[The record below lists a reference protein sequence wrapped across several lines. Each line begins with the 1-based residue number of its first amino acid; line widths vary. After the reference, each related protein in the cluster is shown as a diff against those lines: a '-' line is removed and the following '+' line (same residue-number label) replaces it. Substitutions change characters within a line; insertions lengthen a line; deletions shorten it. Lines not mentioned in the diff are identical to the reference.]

1 MVAVVPRTTA
11 AFKSVNNQKEFSN
24 LLDIYMKTSNYNI
37 FINSDR
43 GVLVFNALTDSY
55 VFVNDDEAKSL
66 KTREF
71 ISSGIF
77 ESERIKRFQDAGILV
92 KDDFNELA
100 YLKHVYSKEM
110 HESDVFD
117 LTILPTLDCNVH
129 CWYYFENKNVG
140 SRITPNVKGNILLFI
155 QNIIKDRPYIKE
167 ISIDLFGGEPLL
179 HYEEDLDDF
188 LHQIKNV
195 VEGLGKKA
203 TFLFITNGLR
213 LTEEVMDRIKDL
225 SPQFQISI
233 DGYKE
238 RHDKIKVLS
247 KHADISTYDLVIHN
261 LKNVCKCDHVHV
273 ILRLNYDEQT
283 LKNVGK
289 ILSDIKDIARSK
301 LSIHFERVWQTKKH
315 IAITNDALIDAW
327 KLFVSHGFQVTYLK
341 FFHTPSSCMS
351 SKQDQ
356 VAISYDGKIFK
367 CTGCDFARTEEDGNL
382 MSDGNI
388 TWKGNK
394 AEERIQIQTYNHP
407 ECLQCKLLPLC
418 WGPYCQK
425 HLLKKEKVMETCQLK
440 SMEMPL
446 ESFLLLRYV
455 SCYNQEHDGKKV

>member
-1 MVAVVPRTTA
+1 MR
-11 AFKSVNNQKEFSN
+11 
-24 LLDIYMKTSNYNI
+24 TSNYNI

-55 VFVNDDEAKSL
+55 VFVNDDEAKFL

-100 YLKHVYSKEM
+100 YLKHIYSKEM

-117 LTILPTLDCNVH
+117 LTILPTLDCNVR
-129 CWYYFENKNVG
+129 CWYCFENKNVG
-140 SRITPNVKGNILLFI
+140 SRITPSVKGNILLFI

-261 LKNVCKCDHVHV
+261 LKNVYKCDHVHV

-289 ILSDIKDIARSK
+289 ILSDIKDIDRSK
-301 LSIHFERVWQTKKH
+301 ISIHFERVWQTKKH

-382 MSDGNI
+382 MSNGNI
-388 TWKGNK
+388 AWKGNK

-418 WGPYCQK
+418 WGPCCQK

>member
-1 MVAVVPRTTA
+1 MR
-11 AFKSVNNQKEFSN
+11 
-24 LLDIYMKTSNYNI
+24 TSNYNI

-55 VFVNDDEAKSL
+55 VFVNDDEAKFL

-100 YLKHVYSKEM
+100 YLKHIYSKEM

-117 LTILPTLDCNVH
+117 LTILPTLDCNVR
-129 CWYYFENKNVG
+129 CWYCFENKNVG
-140 SRITPNVKGNILLFI
+140 SRITPSVKGNILLFI

-195 VEGLGKKA
+195 IEGLGKKA

-289 ILSDIKDIARSK
+289 ILSDIKDIDRSK
-301 LSIHFERVWQTKKH
+301 ISIHFERVWQTKKH
-315 IAITNDALIDAW
+315 IAITNEALIDAW

-382 MSDGNI
+382 MSNGNI
-388 TWKGNK
+388 AWKGNK

-418 WGPYCQK
+418 WGPCCQK

>member
-1 MVAVVPRTTA
+1 MR
-11 AFKSVNNQKEFSN
+11 
-24 LLDIYMKTSNYNI
+24 TSNYNI

-55 VFVNDDEAKSL
+55 VFVNDDEAKFL

-100 YLKHVYSKEM
+100 YLKHIYSKEM

-117 LTILPTLDCNVH
+117 LTILPTLDCNVR
-129 CWYYFENKNVG
+129 CWYCFENKNVG
-140 SRITPNVKGNILLFI
+140 SRITPSIKGNILLFI

-289 ILSDIKDIARSK
+289 ILSDIKDIDRSK
-301 LSIHFERVWQTKKH
+301 ISIHFERVWQTKKH

-382 MSDGNI
+382 MSNGNI
-388 TWKGNK
+388 AWKGNK

-418 WGPYCQK
+418 WGPCCQK

-455 SCYNQEHDGKKV
+455 SCYNQEHDGKKI

>member
-1 MVAVVPRTTA
+1 MR
-11 AFKSVNNQKEFSN
+11 
-24 LLDIYMKTSNYNI
+24 TSNYNI

-55 VFVNDDEAKSL
+55 VFVNDDEAKFL

-100 YLKHVYSKEM
+100 YLKHIYSKEM

-117 LTILPTLDCNVH
+117 LTILPTLDCNVR
-129 CWYYFENKNVG
+129 CWYCFENKNVG
-140 SRITPNVKGNILLFI
+140 SRITPSMKGNILLFI

-289 ILSDIKDIARSK
+289 ILSDIKDIDRSK
-301 LSIHFERVWQTKKH
+301 ISIHFERVWQTKKH

-382 MSDGNI
+382 MSNGNI
-388 TWKGNK
+388 AWKGNK

-418 WGPYCQK
+418 WGPCCQK

>member
-1 MVAVVPRTTA
+1 MR
-11 AFKSVNNQKEFSN
+11 
-24 LLDIYMKTSNYNI
+24 TSNYNI

-55 VFVNDDEAKSL
+55 VFVNDDEAKFL

-100 YLKHVYSKEM
+100 YLKHIYSKEM

-117 LTILPTLDCNVH
+117 LTILPTLDCNVR
-129 CWYYFENKNVG
+129 CWYCFENKNVG
-140 SRITPNVKGNILLFI
+140 SRITPSVKGNILLFI

-289 ILSDIKDIARSK
+289 ILSDIKDIDRSK
-301 LSIHFERVWQTKKH
+301 ISIHFERVWQTKKH

-367 CTGCDFARTEEDGNL
+367 CTGCDFVRTEEDGIL
-382 MSDGNI
+382 MSNGNI
-388 TWKGNK
+388 AWKGNK

-418 WGPYCQK
+418 WGPCCQK

>member
-1 MVAVVPRTTA
+1 MR
-11 AFKSVNNQKEFSN
+11 
-24 LLDIYMKTSNYNI
+24 TSNYNI

-55 VFVNDDEAKSL
+55 VFVNDDEAKFL

-100 YLKHVYSKEM
+100 YLKHIYSKEM

-117 LTILPTLDCNVH
+117 LTILPTLDCNVR
-129 CWYYFENKNVG
+129 CWYCFENKNVG
-140 SRITPNVKGNILLFI
+140 SRITPSVKGNILLFI

-289 ILSDIKDIARSK
+289 ILSDIKDVDRSK

-315 IAITNDALIDAW
+315 IAITNEALIDAW

-388 TWKGNK
+388 VWKGNK

-418 WGPYCQK
+418 WGPCCQK

>member
-1 MVAVVPRTTA
+1 MR
-11 AFKSVNNQKEFSN
+11 
-24 LLDIYMKTSNYNI
+24 TSNYNI

-55 VFVNDDEAKSL
+55 VFVNDDEAKFL

-100 YLKHVYSKEM
+100 YLKHIYSKEM

-117 LTILPTLDCNVH
+117 LTILPTLDCNVR
-129 CWYYFENKNVG
+129 CWYCFENKNVG
-140 SRITPNVKGNILLFI
+140 SRITPSVKGNILLFI

-289 ILSDIKDIARSK
+289 ILSDIKDIDRSK

-315 IAITNDALIDAW
+315 IAITNEALIDAW

-388 TWKGNK
+388 VWKGNK

-418 WGPYCQK
+418 WGPCCQK

>member
-1 MVAVVPRTTA
+1 M
-11 AFKSVNNQKEFSN
+11 
-24 LLDIYMKTSNYNI
+24 
-37 FINSDR
+37 
-43 GVLVFNALTDSY
+43 
-55 VFVNDDEAKSL
+55 NDDEAKFL

-100 YLKHVYSKEM
+100 YLKHIYSKEM

-117 LTILPTLDCNVH
+117 LTILPTLDCNVR
-129 CWYYFENKNVG
+129 CWYCFENKNVG
-140 SRITPNVKGNILLFI
+140 SRITPSVKGNILLFI

-289 ILSDIKDIARSK
+289 ILSDIKDIDRSK
-301 LSIHFERVWQTKKH
+301 ISIHFERVWQTKKH

-382 MSDGNI
+382 MSNGNI
-388 TWKGNK
+388 AWKGNK

-418 WGPYCQK
+418 WGPCCQK
-425 HLLKKEKVMETCQLK
+425 HLLKKEKVMATCQLK

>member
-1 MVAVVPRTTA
+1 MR
-11 AFKSVNNQKEFSN
+11 
-24 LLDIYMKTSNYNI
+24 TSNYNI

-55 VFVNDDEAKSL
+55 VFVNDDEAKFL

-100 YLKHVYSKEM
+100 YLKHIYSKEM

-117 LTILPTLDCNVH
+117 LTILPTLDCNVR
-129 CWYYFENKNVG
+129 CWYCFENKNVG
-140 SRITPNVKGNILLFI
+140 SRITPSIKGNILLFI

-289 ILSDIKDIARSK
+289 ILSDIKDIDRSK
-301 LSIHFERVWQTKKH
+301 ISIHFERVWQTKKH

-382 MSDGNI
+382 MSNGNI

-418 WGPYCQK
+418 WGPCCQK

-455 SCYNQEHDGKKV
+455 SCYNQEHDGKKI

>member
-1 MVAVVPRTTA
+1 MR
-11 AFKSVNNQKEFSN
+11 
-24 LLDIYMKTSNYNI
+24 TSNYNI

-55 VFVNDDEAKSL
+55 VFVNDDEAKFL

-100 YLKHVYSKEM
+100 YLKHIYSKEM

-117 LTILPTLDCNVH
+117 LTILPTLDCNVR
-129 CWYYFENKNVG
+129 CWYCFENKNVG
-140 SRITPNVKGNILLFI
+140 SRITPSVKGNILLFI

-283 LKNVGK
+283 LKNIGK
-289 ILSDIKDIARSK
+289 ILSGIKDIDRSK
-301 LSIHFERVWQTKKH
+301 ISIHFERVWQTKKH
-315 IAITNDALIDAW
+315 IAITNEALIDAW

-382 MSDGNI
+382 MSNGNI
-388 TWKGNK
+388 AWKGNK

-418 WGPYCQK
+418 WGPCCQK

>member
-1 MVAVVPRTTA
+1 MR
-11 AFKSVNNQKEFSN
+11 
-24 LLDIYMKTSNYNI
+24 TSNYNI

-55 VFVNDDEAKSL
+55 VFVNDDEAKFL

-100 YLKHVYSKEM
+100 YLKHIYSKEM

-117 LTILPTLDCNVH
+117 LTILPTLDCNVR
-129 CWYYFENKNVG
+129 CWYCFENKNVG
-140 SRITPNVKGNILLFI
+140 SRITPSIKGNILLFI

-289 ILSDIKDIARSK
+289 ILSDIKDIDRSK
-301 LSIHFERVWQTKKH
+301 ISIHFERVWQTKKH

-327 KLFVSHGFQVTYLK
+327 KLLVSHGFQVTYLK

-382 MSDGNI
+382 MSNGNI
-388 TWKGNK
+388 AWKGNK

-418 WGPYCQK
+418 WGPCCQK

>member
-1 MVAVVPRTTA
+1 M
-11 AFKSVNNQKEFSN
+11 
-24 LLDIYMKTSNYNI
+24 YMRTSNYNI

-55 VFVNDDEAKSL
+55 VFVNDDEAKFL

-100 YLKHVYSKEM
+100 YLKHIYSKEM

-117 LTILPTLDCNVH
+117 LTILPTLDCNVR
-129 CWYYFENKNVG
+129 CWYCFENKNVG
-140 SRITPNVKGNILLFI
+140 SRITPSVKGNILLFI

-289 ILSDIKDIARSK
+289 ILSDIKDIDRSK
-301 LSIHFERVWQTKKH
+301 ISIHFERVWQTKKH

-351 SKQDQ
+351 SKQNQ

-382 MSDGNI
+382 MSNGNI
-388 TWKGNK
+388 AWKGNK

-418 WGPYCQK
+418 WGPCCQK

-446 ESFLLLRYV
+446 ESFHLLRYV

>member
-1 MVAVVPRTTA
+1 MR
-11 AFKSVNNQKEFSN
+11 
-24 LLDIYMKTSNYNI
+24 TSNYNI

-55 VFVNDDEAKSL
+55 VFVNDDEAKFL

-100 YLKHVYSKEM
+100 YLKHIYSKEM

-117 LTILPTLDCNVH
+117 LTILPTLDCNVR
-129 CWYYFENKNVG
+129 CWYCFENKNVG
-140 SRITPNVKGNILLFI
+140 SRITPSIKGNILLFI

-289 ILSDIKDIARSK
+289 ILSDIKDIDRSK
-301 LSIHFERVWQTKKH
+301 ISIHFERVWQTKKH

-382 MSDGNI
+382 MSNGNI
-388 TWKGNK
+388 AWKGNK

-407 ECLQCKLLPLC
+407 ECLQYKLLPLC
-418 WGPYCQK
+418 WGPCCQK

-455 SCYNQEHDGKKV
+455 SCYNQEHDGKKI

>member
-1 MVAVVPRTTA
+1 MR
-11 AFKSVNNQKEFSN
+11 
-24 LLDIYMKTSNYNI
+24 TSNYNI

-55 VFVNDDEAKSL
+55 VFVNDDEAKFL

-100 YLKHVYSKEM
+100 YLKHIYSKEM

-117 LTILPTLDCNVH
+117 LTILPTLDCNVR
-129 CWYYFENKNVG
+129 CWYCFENKNVG
-140 SRITPNVKGNILLFI
+140 SRITPSIKGNILLFI

-289 ILSDIKDIARSK
+289 ILSDIKDIDRSK
-301 LSIHFERVWQTKKH
+301 ISIHFERVWQTKKH

-356 VAISYDGKIFK
+356 VTISYDGKIFK

-382 MSDGNI
+382 MSNGNI
-388 TWKGNK
+388 AWKGNK

-418 WGPYCQK
+418 WGPCCQK

>member
-1 MVAVVPRTTA
+1 MR
-11 AFKSVNNQKEFSN
+11 
-24 LLDIYMKTSNYNI
+24 TSNYNI

-55 VFVNDDEAKSL
+55 VFVNDDEAKFL

-71 ISSGIF
+71 ISSDIF

-100 YLKHVYSKEM
+100 YLKHIYSKEM

-117 LTILPTLDCNVH
+117 LTILPTLDCNVR
-129 CWYYFENKNVG
+129 CWYCFENKNVG
-140 SRITPNVKGNILLFI
+140 SRITPCVKGNILLFI

-289 ILSDIKDIARSK
+289 ILSDIKDIDRSK
-301 LSIHFERVWQTKKH
+301 ISIHFERVWQTKKH

-382 MSDGNI
+382 MSNGNI
-388 TWKGNK
+388 AWKGNK

-418 WGPYCQK
+418 WGPCCQK

>member
-1 MVAVVPRTTA
+1 MR
-11 AFKSVNNQKEFSN
+11 
-24 LLDIYMKTSNYNI
+24 TSNYNI

-55 VFVNDDEAKSL
+55 VFVNDDEAKFL

-100 YLKHVYSKEM
+100 YLKHIYSKEM

-117 LTILPTLDCNVH
+117 LTILPTLDCNVR
-129 CWYYFENKNVG
+129 CWYCFENKNVG
-140 SRITPNVKGNILLFI
+140 SRITPSIKGNILLFI

-213 LTEEVMDRIKDL
+213 LTEEVIDRIKDL

-289 ILSDIKDIARSK
+289 ILSDIKDIDRSK
-301 LSIHFERVWQTKKH
+301 ISIHFERVWQTKKH

-382 MSDGNI
+382 MSNGNI
-388 TWKGNK
+388 AWKGNK

-418 WGPYCQK
+418 WGPCCQK

>member
-1 MVAVVPRTTA
+1 MR
-11 AFKSVNNQKEFSN
+11 
-24 LLDIYMKTSNYNI
+24 TSNYNI

-71 ISSGIF
+71 ISLGIF

-100 YLKHVYSKEM
+100 YLKHIYNKEM
-110 HESDVFD
+110 YESDVFD

-129 CWYYFENKNVG
+129 CWYCFEKKNVG
-140 SRITPNVKGNILLFI
+140 SRITPSVKGNILLFI

-195 VEGLGKKA
+195 VEGLGIKA

-213 LTEEVMDRIKDL
+213 LTEEVIDRIKDL

-261 LKNVCKCDHVHV
+261 LKNVCKCANVHV

-283 LKNVGK
+283 LKNIGG
-289 ILSDIKDIARSK
+289 ILSDIEDVDRSK
-301 LSIHFERVWQTKKH
+301 ISIHFERVWQTKKY

-327 KLFVSHGFQVTYLK
+327 KLFVSHGFNVTYLK

-388 TWKGNK
+388 AWKGNK

-418 WGPYCQK
+418 WGPCCQK

-455 SCYNQEHDGKKV
+455 SCYNLEHDGKKV

>member
-1 MVAVVPRTTA
+1 MR
-11 AFKSVNNQKEFSN
+11 
-24 LLDIYMKTSNYNI
+24 TSNYNI

-55 VFVNDDEAKSL
+55 VFVNDDEAKFL

-100 YLKHVYSKEM
+100 YLKHIYSKEM

-117 LTILPTLDCNVH
+117 LTILPTLDCNVR
-129 CWYYFENKNVG
+129 CWYCFENKNVG
-140 SRITPNVKGNILLFI
+140 SRITPSIKGNILLFI

-289 ILSDIKDIARSK
+289 ILSDINDIDRSK
-301 LSIHFERVWQTKKH
+301 ISIHFERVWQTKKH

-382 MSDGNI
+382 MSNGNI
-388 TWKGNK
+388 AWKGNK

-418 WGPYCQK
+418 WGPCCQK

>member
-1 MVAVVPRTTA
+1 MR
-11 AFKSVNNQKEFSN
+11 
-24 LLDIYMKTSNYNI
+24 TSNYNI

-55 VFVNDDEAKSL
+55 VFVNDDEAKFL

-100 YLKHVYSKEM
+100 YLKHIYSKEM

-117 LTILPTLDCNVH
+117 LTILPTLDCNVR
-129 CWYYFENKNVG
+129 CWYCFENKNVG
-140 SRITPNVKGNILLFI
+140 SRITPSVKGNILLFI

-289 ILSDIKDIARSK
+289 ILSDIKDIDRSK
-301 LSIHFERVWQTKKH
+301 ISIHFERVWQTKKH

-382 MSDGNI
+382 MSNGNI
-388 TWKGNK
+388 AWKGNK

-418 WGPYCQK
+418 WGPCCQK

>member
-1 MVAVVPRTTA
+1 MR
-11 AFKSVNNQKEFSN
+11 
-24 LLDIYMKTSNYNI
+24 TSNYNI

-55 VFVNDDEAKSL
+55 VFVNDDEAKFL

-100 YLKHVYSKEM
+100 YLKHIYSKEM

-117 LTILPTLDCNVH
+117 LTILPTLDCNVR
-129 CWYYFENKNVG
+129 CWYCFENKNVG
-140 SRITPNVKGNILLFI
+140 SRITPSVKGNILLFI

-261 LKNVCKCDHVHV
+261 LKNVCKCDYVHV

-289 ILSDIKDIARSK
+289 ILSDIKDIDRSK
-301 LSIHFERVWQTKKH
+301 ISIHFERVWQTKKH

-382 MSDGNI
+382 MSNGNI
-388 TWKGNK
+388 AWKGNK

-418 WGPYCQK
+418 WGPCCQK

>member
-1 MVAVVPRTTA
+1 MR
-11 AFKSVNNQKEFSN
+11 
-24 LLDIYMKTSNYNI
+24 TSNYNI

-100 YLKHVYSKEM
+100 YLKHIYSKEM

-129 CWYYFENKNVG
+129 CWYCFENKNVG
-140 SRITPNVKGNILLFI
+140 SRITPSVKGNILLFI

-203 TFLFITNGLR
+203 TFLFI
-213 LTEEVMDRIKDL
+213 
-225 SPQFQISI
+225 
-233 DGYKE
+233 
-238 RHDKIKVLS
+238 
-247 KHADISTYDLVIHN
+247 
-261 LKNVCKCDHVHV
+261 
-273 ILRLNYDEQT
+273 LNSAT
-283 LKNVGK
+283 L
-289 ILSDIKDIARSK
+289 
-301 LSIHFERVWQTKKH
+301 
-315 IAITNDALIDAW
+315 
-327 KLFVSHGFQVTYLK
+327 
-341 FFHTPSSCMS
+341 
-351 SKQDQ
+351 
-356 VAISYDGKIFK
+356 
-367 CTGCDFARTEEDGNL
+367 
-382 MSDGNI
+382 
-388 TWKGNK
+388 
-394 AEERIQIQTYNHP
+394 
-407 ECLQCKLLPLC
+407 
-418 WGPYCQK
+418 
-425 HLLKKEKVMETCQLK
+425 
-440 SMEMPL
+440 
-446 ESFLLLRYV
+446 
-455 SCYNQEHDGKKV
+455 

>member
-1 MVAVVPRTTA
+1 M
-11 AFKSVNNQKEFSN
+11 
-24 LLDIYMKTSNYNI
+24 YMRTSNYNI

-55 VFVNDDEAKSL
+55 VFVNDDEAKFL

-100 YLKHVYSKEM
+100 YLKHIYSKEM

-117 LTILPTLDCNVH
+117 LTILPTLDCNVR
-129 CWYYFENKNVG
+129 CWYCFENKNVG
-140 SRITPNVKGNILLFI
+140 SRITPSVKGNILLFI

-289 ILSDIKDIARSK
+289 ILSDIKDIDRSK
-301 LSIHFERVWQTKKH
+301 ISIHFERVWQTKKH

-382 MSDGNI
+382 MSNGNI
-388 TWKGNK
+388 AWKGNK

-418 WGPYCQK
+418 WGPCCQK

>member
-1 MVAVVPRTTA
+1 MR
-11 AFKSVNNQKEFSN
+11 
-24 LLDIYMKTSNYNI
+24 TSNYNI

-55 VFVNDDEAKSL
+55 VFVNDDEAKFL

-100 YLKHVYSKEM
+100 YLKHIYSKEM

-117 LTILPTLDCNVH
+117 LTILPTLDCNVR
-129 CWYYFENKNVG
+129 CWYCFENKNVG
-140 SRITPNVKGNILLFI
+140 SRITPSIKGNILLFI

-289 ILSDIKDIARSK
+289 ILSDIKDIDRSK
-301 LSIHFERVWQTKKH
+301 ISIHFERVWQTKKH

-382 MSDGNI
+382 MSNGNI
-388 TWKGNK
+388 AWKGNK

-418 WGPYCQK
+418 WGPCCQK

>member
-1 MVAVVPRTTA
+1 M
-11 AFKSVNNQKEFSN
+11 
-24 LLDIYMKTSNYNI
+24 YMRTSNYNI

-100 YLKHVYSKEM
+100 YLKHIYNKEM

-129 CWYYFENKNVG
+129 CWYCFENKNVG
-140 SRITPNVKGNILLFI
+140 SRITPSVKGNILLFI

-289 ILSDIKDIARSK
+289 ILSDIKDIDRSK

-382 MSDGNI
+382 MSNGNI
-388 TWKGNK
+388 AWKGNK

-418 WGPYCQK
+418 WGPCCQK

-455 SCYNQEHDGKKV
+455 SCYNQEHDGKMV

>member
-1 MVAVVPRTTA
+1 MR
-11 AFKSVNNQKEFSN
+11 
-24 LLDIYMKTSNYNI
+24 TSNYNI

-55 VFVNDDEAKSL
+55 VFVNDDEAKFL

-92 KDDFNELA
+92 KDDFNVLA
-100 YLKHVYSKEM
+100 YLKHIYSNEM

-117 LTILPTLDCNVH
+117 LTILPTLDCNVR
-129 CWYYFENKNVG
+129 CWYCFENKNVG
-140 SRITPNVKGNILLFI
+140 SRITPSVKGNILLFI

-289 ILSDIKDIARSK
+289 ILSDIKDIDRSK
-301 LSIHFERVWQTKKH
+301 ISIHFERVWQTKKH

-382 MSDGNI
+382 MSNGNI
-388 TWKGNK
+388 AWKGNK

-418 WGPYCQK
+418 WGPCCQK

>member
-1 MVAVVPRTTA
+1 MR
-11 AFKSVNNQKEFSN
+11 
-24 LLDIYMKTSNYNI
+24 TSNYNI

-55 VFVNDDEAKSL
+55 VFVNDDEAKFL

-100 YLKHVYSKEM
+100 YLKHIYSKEM

-117 LTILPTLDCNVH
+117 LTILPTLDCNVR
-129 CWYYFENKNVG
+129 CWYCFENKNVG
-140 SRITPNVKGNILLFI
+140 SRITPSIKGNILLFI

-213 LTEEVMDRIKDL
+213 LTEEVMDCIKDL

-289 ILSDIKDIARSK
+289 ILSDIKDIDRSK
-301 LSIHFERVWQTKKH
+301 ISIHFERVWQTKKH

-382 MSDGNI
+382 MSNGNI
-388 TWKGNK
+388 AWKGNK

-418 WGPYCQK
+418 WGPCCQK

>member
-1 MVAVVPRTTA
+1 MR
-11 AFKSVNNQKEFSN
+11 
-24 LLDIYMKTSNYNI
+24 TSNYNI

-55 VFVNDDEAKSL
+55 VFVNDDEAKFL

-100 YLKHVYSKEM
+100 YLKHIYSKEM

-117 LTILPTLDCNVH
+117 LTILPTLDCNVR
-129 CWYYFENKNVG
+129 CWYCFENKNVG
-140 SRITPNVKGNILLFI
+140 SRITPSVKGNILLFI

-289 ILSDIKDIARSK
+289 ILSDIKDIDRSK
-301 LSIHFERVWQTKKH
+301 ISIHFERVWQTKKH
-315 IAITNDALIDAW
+315 IAITNEALIDAW

-382 MSDGNI
+382 MSNGNI
-388 TWKGNK
+388 AWKGNK

-418 WGPYCQK
+418 WGPCCQK

>member
-1 MVAVVPRTTA
+1 MR
-11 AFKSVNNQKEFSN
+11 
-24 LLDIYMKTSNYNI
+24 TSNYNI

-55 VFVNDDEAKSL
+55 VFVNDDEAKFL

-77 ESERIKRFQDAGILV
+77 ESERIKRFQDTGILV

-100 YLKHVYSKEM
+100 YLKHIYSKEM

-117 LTILPTLDCNVH
+117 LTILPTLDCNVR
-129 CWYYFENKNVG
+129 CWYCFENKNVG
-140 SRITPNVKGNILLFI
+140 SRITPSVKGNILLFI

-289 ILSDIKDIARSK
+289 ILSDIKDIDRSK
-301 LSIHFERVWQTKKH
+301 ISIHFERVWQTKKH

-382 MSDGNI
+382 MSNGNI
-388 TWKGNK
+388 AWKGNK

-418 WGPYCQK
+418 WGPCCQK

>member
-1 MVAVVPRTTA
+1 MR
-11 AFKSVNNQKEFSN
+11 
-24 LLDIYMKTSNYNI
+24 TSNYNI

-55 VFVNDDEAKSL
+55 VFVNDDEAKFL

-100 YLKHVYSKEM
+100 YLKHIYSKEM

-117 LTILPTLDCNVH
+117 LTILPTLDCNVR
-129 CWYYFENKNVG
+129 CWYCFENKNVG
-140 SRITPNVKGNILLFI
+140 SRITPSVKGNILLFI

-289 ILSDIKDIARSK
+289 ILSDIKDIDRSK
-301 LSIHFERVWQTKKH
+301 ISIHFERVWQTKKN

-382 MSDGNI
+382 MSNGNI
-388 TWKGNK
+388 AWKGNK

-418 WGPYCQK
+418 WGPCCQK

>member
-1 MVAVVPRTTA
+1 MR
-11 AFKSVNNQKEFSN
+11 
-24 LLDIYMKTSNYNI
+24 TSNYNI

-55 VFVNDDEAKSL
+55 VFVNDDEAKFL

-100 YLKHVYSKEM
+100 YLKHIYSKEM

-117 LTILPTLDCNVH
+117 LTILPTLDCNVR
-129 CWYYFENKNVG
+129 CWYCFENKNVG
-140 SRITPNVKGNILLFI
+140 SRITPSIKGNILLFI

-213 LTEEVMDRIKDL
+213 LTEEVIDRIKDL

-289 ILSDIKDIARSK
+289 ILSDIKDIDRSK
-301 LSIHFERVWQTKKH
+301 ISIHFERVWQTKKH

-327 KLFVSHGFQVTYLK
+327 KLLVSHGFQVTYLK

-382 MSDGNI
+382 MSNGNI
-388 TWKGNK
+388 AWKGNK

-418 WGPYCQK
+418 WGPCCQK